1 MKIQRHYYIVFLS
14 VLLLIFVTSA
24 KAQSYK
30 TIDFFRFNLYYTAF
44 INGKGTI
51 TDTITGPVSDRV
63 LRIRYAFD
71 NNANTYF
78 TINRNYGTST
88 QDYNFM
94 PQGFSLRIKGG
105 AGSDK
110 IQLRLWE
117 DLNRNGIYDGKDE
130 VFASKTFQLG
140 DTAWHTVFFP
150 VSKFKCISG
159 NGNRKLDLKRIRSW
173 EFTVENTLPEA
184 HHAELDLSDFRFI
197 SHYKSAK
204 ENKAALTGT
213 FIMLTEFG
221 NNANARWT
229 EQQWTDAF
237 RAMKERKINRV
248 VVQYSIYQNSVWYS
262 PCNVAGNNNCK
273 TALNTVFKAA
283 ENTGIK
289 VFTGLSFSPDWN
301 IINKSQPVLYENLL
315 KQHRQ
320 NVDELAQLFGSSPA
334 FGGWYIP
341 QEINDLEWQGENR
354 TLLFN
359 WLRDVSDYAHQKV
372 PGKPVMI
379 APFFNLWQPA
389 DELARWYDEML
400 KTARN
405 IDEIYPQDGV
415 GTTQKNAT
423 IDTPH
428 YFPYLKEVCRK
439 HKRKFGI
446 TVEAFHQLTGWPV
459 NNDKF
464 SAAPADA
471 ETFRTQL
478 NEAYRLKPDGIIC
491 YEWNYLNGIR

>member
-1 MKIQRHYYIVFLS
+1 MKIPVSRYIFLS
-14 VLLLIFVTSA
+14 ASLLFPTIAA
-24 KAQSYK
+24 KAQSFK
-30 TIDFFRFNLYYTAF
+30 NVDLFRFNLYYTAF
-44 INGKGTI
+44 INGSGTV
-51 TDTITGPVSDRV
+51 TDTLTGTPSSRTM
-63 LRIRYAFD
+63 LIRYHFD
-71 NNANTYF
+71 HNQNTYF

-88 QDYNFM
+88 QDYSFM
-94 PQGFSLRIKGG
+94 PSGFSVKIKGG
-105 AGSDK
+105 TGTDK

-117 DLNRNGIYDGKDE
+117 DLNRNGIFDEKDE
-130 VFASKTFQLG
+130 VYASNAFMLPG
-140 DTAWHTVFFP
+140 DTTWHTLFFP
-150 VSKFKCISG
+150 IRKFRCISG

-173 EFTVENTLPEA
+173 EFSVENTSANA
-184 HHAELDLSDFRFI
+184 HRAELSLRDFRFI
-197 SHYKSAK
+197 SHHKPVK
-204 ENKAALTGT
+204 ENKAAVTGT
-213 FIMLTEFG
+213 FIMLTESG
-221 NNANARWT
+221 NNANAFWT
-229 EQQWTDAF
+229 QLQWDNEF
-237 RAMKERKINRV
+237 LRMKERKINRV
-248 VVQYSIYQNSVWYS
+248 VVQYSIYYNSVWYS
-262 PCNVAGNNNCK
+262 PCHVQGNNTCK
-273 TALNTVFKAA
+273 TALNNLFKAA

-301 IINKSQPVLYENLL
+301 IINKSQPALYDGLL
-315 KQHRQ
+315 KQHEQ
-320 NVDELAQLFGSSPA
+320 NIDELAQLFGSSPA

-341 QEINDLEWQGENR
+341 QEINDLEWQGSNR

-359 WLRDVSDYAHQKV
+359 WLRDVSAYAHAKA

-400 KTARN
+400 KVAKD

-428 YFPYLKEVCRK
+428 YFPYLKEVCRR

-446 TVEAFHQLTGWPV
+446 TVEAFRQLTGWPV

-464 SAAPADA
+464 SAMPADA

-478 NEAYRLKPDGIIC
+478 NEAGQLKPDGIIS
-491 YEWNYLNGIR
+491 YEWNYLNGIK